1 MLLERMGRKAT
12 DLNPVGVIKSKRY
25 RAGMTVSVGCISL
38 GNCQLIRCINGGS
51 VLPHFQYA
59 YQNFPKQFHIIFR
72 IFFFGLSTRYF
83 KFIIFLLL
91 ACTFNLIPLVTHAAQ
106 VTLAWDASLGP
117 VAGYKVYYGTTSD
130 NYDYSVNVG
139 NFTSCTISGIQEGAT
154 YYFATTAHNDIG
166 ESDYSE
172 EIAYTIPI
180 TTQLEEIENTIPIN
194 TQPSDPVIY
203 ISDIS
208 INLFKKGPNYQARA
222 NAIVWDEI
230 GSAVKATVVSGQWF
244 LNGKYIN
251 EVSASS
257 DRKGVAK
264 FSLNKVRAQSGDE
277 LTLMITDVAK
287 DGYSYDSGSNIAD
300 EISKNI
306 P

>member
-1 MLLERMGRKAT
+1 MSLERMGRKAT
-12 DLNPVGVIKSKRY
+12 DLNPEGGGIRSQRY

-38 GNCQLIRCINGGS
+38 GNCQLIRCINGGA
-51 VLPHFQYA
+51 VLPRFQYT
-59 YQNFPKQFHIIFR
+59 YQNFPKQFLIIFR
-72 IFFFGLSTRYF
+72 IFFLGLSIRYF

-117 VAGYKVYYGTTSD
+117 VVGYKVYYGTTRG

-139 NFTSCTISGIQEGAT
+139 NFTSCTISGLQEGAN

-180 TTQLEEIENTIPIN
+180 TAQLEENSNTIPIT
-194 TQPSDPVIY
+194 TQPSDQVIY

-208 INLFKKGPNYQARA
+208 INLFKTGSNYQARA
-222 NAIVWDEI
+222 HAIVWDEI
-230 GSAVKATVVSGQWF
+230 GRVVKATVVSGQWF

-251 EVSASS
+251 EVSKSS
-257 DRKGVAK
+257 DREGVAK
-264 FSLNKVRAQSGDE
+264 FF
-277 LTLMITDVAK
+277 
-287 DGYSYDSGSNIAD
+287 
-300 EISKNI
+300 
-306 P
+306 